1 MEGWSGATWE
11 GLKRGTREGLL
22 SGKEVRGERE
32 VRGGGA
38 WGEKRNKVGWGGEG
52 VTHVY
57 TQ

>member
-1 MEGWSGATWE
+1 MVRSHGGRAEKRHQG
-11 GLKRGTREGLL
+11 GLM

-52 VTHVY
+52 VTCVY
-57 TQ
+57 MQ